1 MYDTP
6 IDKRLVIMNNRGF
19 SLVELIVVMAVFIIV
34 IMITSDAFNT
44 ILKQSMKLSSSEES
58 NIEGVIGL
66 ELFRH
71 DLEQAGYGLPSSFQ
85 STLPVYSEIDGSI
98 SPGSL
103 YNDSSTASRLPRALV
118 AGNNRDSVN
127 IDGIGTLNDKSDY
140 LAIKATTV
148 GLSPASQRWTYVS
161 YSSAKRPPKQ
171 WPSGNLVA
179 GDSVIMLRRSFT
191 ETGTTN
197 QLVYDTADP
206 EVFSASYAADGFLAP
221 FAPQLQQEIY
231 YIYGVG
237 SGTLRMPFNRADYF
251 VARPDKN
258 VPARCAPNA
267 GILYKAVVDHAD
279 GNLIPVPLLDC
290 VADMQVVFGW
300 DTDGDDIADTSSNAD
315 GSSVTGTASAGTI
328 QGLMGNADS
337 IRAMLKFVKV
347 YILAQDGRRDA
358 NYANPSSSIIV
369 GDTAEIALTKNFDL
383 TAGGTVADW
392 QRYRWK
398 VYRIVVKPKNLIATN

>member
-1 MYDTP
+1 
-6 IDKRLVIMNNRGF
+6 MNSKGF
-19 SLVELIVVMAVFIIV
+19 SLVELIVVMAVFIVV

-44 ILKQSMKLSSSEES
+44 ILKQSVKLSSSEES

-66 ELFRH
+66 EVFRH

-85 STLPVYSEIDGSI
+85 GTLPVYSEVDGAI

-103 YNDSSTASRLPRALV
+103 YNDSGTARRLPRAFV
-118 AGNNRDSVN
+118 AGNNRDSVSLT
-127 IDGIGTLNDKSDY
+127 GIGTLRDKTDY

-161 YSSAKRPPKQ
+161 YSSAKRPPRK
-171 WPSGNLVA
+171 WPAGNLAA
-179 GDSVIMLRRSFT
+179 GDSVIMLRRAFT
-191 ETGTTN
+191 ETGATN

-206 EVFSASYAADGFLAP
+206 DVFSASYAADGFTAP
-221 FAPQLQQEIY
+221 FTPQLQQETY
-231 YIYGVG
+231 YIYGVDT
-237 SGTLRMPFNRADYF
+237 GTLRMPFNRADYF

-267 GILYKAVVDHAD
+267 GILYKTVVDHTD
-279 GNLIPVPLLDC
+279 GSLIPIPILDC

-300 DTDGDDIADTSSNAD
+300 DTDGDGIADTTSNAD
-315 GSSVTGTASAGTI
+315 GSSVSGTASAGTV
-328 QGLMGNADS
+328 QGAMGSADS
-337 IRAMLKFVKV
+337 IRGMLKFVKI
-347 YILAQDGRRDA
+347 YLLAQDGAKDS
-358 NYANPSSSIIV
+358 NYSNPSSSIIV
-369 GDTAEIALTKNFDL
+369 GDSSETALTKNYDL
-383 TAGGTVADW
+383 TVGGTAADW